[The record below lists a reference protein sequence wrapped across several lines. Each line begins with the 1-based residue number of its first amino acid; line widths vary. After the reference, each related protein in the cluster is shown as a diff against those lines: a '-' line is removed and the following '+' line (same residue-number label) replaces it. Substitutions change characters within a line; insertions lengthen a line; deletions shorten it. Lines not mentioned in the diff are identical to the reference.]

1 VTATPPRGAVL
12 GEDGTLVVLP
22 TGSDVVDVRSLDP

>member
-1 VTATPPRGAVL
+1 MREVPPRGVVL

-22 TGSDVVDVRSLDP
+22 TGSDAVDVTSVDP